1 MFNASQLS
9 ELVGV
14 TPDKDSCSPRQ
25 SGVTLGLP
33 RGRPDQTR
41 EADCSQIHSDYDFTD
56 DTALNCYQLL
66 HIEVAELWEASLGS
80 CLQECT

>member
-25 SGVTLGLP
+25 SGVILGLA
-33 RGRPDQTR
+33 RGGQGR
-41 EADCSQIHSDYDFTD
+41 EADCSHIHSDYNFTD
-56 DTALNCYQLL
+56 DTALYCYQLL
-66 HIEVAELWEASLGS
+66 HIEVAELWEVSLGS
-80 CLQECT
+80 YLQECT